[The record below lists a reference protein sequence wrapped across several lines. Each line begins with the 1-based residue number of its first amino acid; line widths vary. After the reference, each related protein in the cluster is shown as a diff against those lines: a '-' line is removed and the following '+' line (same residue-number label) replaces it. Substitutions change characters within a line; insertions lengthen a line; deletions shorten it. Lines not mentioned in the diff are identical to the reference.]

1 MAKKRRYKKSK
12 KKASKL
18 ALAVVIIIMLSILLG
33 VLIYTK
39 SGIIGIKLH
48 EILGGIFGIM
58 QYILPIGGFAIG
70 IKLATDDRDM
80 MTSKLIQYAIFIIS
94 LSVLLSVVQISSGEL
109 QSNKELSEVVK
120 DAYYLGEQD
129 KGGGALGAVAAVPL
143 AKLLGDIGAVILCI
157 GIAIVFLVFTF
168 GINMS
173 DIINMFVEKIEN
185 KREERLEEKEERNKQ
200 EIKETAQERRKR
212 EREERMAEKARIK
225 AEKIAKAQNDK
236 ELKRIIDKYEITH
249 IIMGNPINLNGSL
262 SDKSKEVLNF
272 VEILKENFNCKV
284 ILTDER
290 LTTIEANKILVN
302 TKGKKR
308 KKVIDAVSATIILDS
323 YLDKIN
329 KGG

>member
-12 KKASKL
+12 KQASKL
-18 ALAVVIIIMLSILLG
+18 DLAVVIIIMLSILLG

-94 LSVLLSVVQISSGEL
+94 LSVLFSVVQISSGEL

-173 DIINMFVEKIEN
+173 DIINML
-185 KREERLEEKEERNKQ
+185 R
-200 EIKETAQERRKR
+200 IKE
-212 EREERMAEKARIK
+212 
-225 AEKIAKAQNDK
+225 
-236 ELKRIIDKYEITH
+236 
-249 IIMGNPINLNGSL
+249 
-262 SDKSKEVLNF
+262 
-272 VEILKENFNCKV
+272 
-284 ILTDER
+284 
-290 LTTIEANKILVN
+290 
-302 TKGKKR
+302 KK
-308 KKVIDAVSATIILDS
+308 D
-323 YLDKIN
+323 
-329 KGG
+329 

>member
-1 MAKKRRYKKSK
+1 MR
-12 KKASKL
+12 
-18 ALAVVIIIMLSILLG
+18 
-33 VLIYTK
+33 
-39 SGIIGIKLH
+39 
-48 EILGGIFGIM
+48 
-58 QYILPIGGFAIG
+58 
-70 IKLATDDRDM
+70 
-80 MTSKLIQYAIFIIS
+80 
-94 LSVLLSVVQISSGEL
+94 
-109 QSNKELSEVVK
+109 
-120 DAYYLGEQD
+120 YLGIDYGLHMGISVSDD
-129 KGGGALGAVAAVPL
+129 KNTFAYPVC
-143 AKLLGDIGAVILCI
+143 IL
-157 GIAIVFLVFTF
+157 
-168 GINMS
+168 NKKEN
-173 DIINMFVEKIEN
+173 IIE
-185 KREERLEEKEERNKQ
+185 
-200 EIKETAQERRKR
+200 
-212 EREERMAEKARIK
+212 
-225 AEKIAKAQNDK
+225 

>member
-1 MAKKRRYKKSK
+1 MR
-12 KKASKL
+12 
-18 ALAVVIIIMLSILLG
+18 
-33 VLIYTK
+33 
-39 SGIIGIKLH
+39 
-48 EILGGIFGIM
+48 
-58 QYILPIGGFAIG
+58 
-70 IKLATDDRDM
+70 
-80 MTSKLIQYAIFIIS
+80 
-94 LSVLLSVVQISSGEL
+94 
-109 QSNKELSEVVK
+109 
-120 DAYYLGEQD
+120 YLGIDYGLHMGISVSDE
-129 KGGGALGAVAAVPL
+129 KNTFAYPVC
-143 AKLLGDIGAVILCI
+143 IL
-157 GIAIVFLVFTF
+157 
-168 GINMS
+168 NKKEN
-173 DIINMFVEKIEN
+173 IIE
-185 KREERLEEKEERNKQ
+185 
-200 EIKETAQERRKR
+200 
-212 EREERMAEKARIK
+212 
-225 AEKIAKAQNDK
+225 